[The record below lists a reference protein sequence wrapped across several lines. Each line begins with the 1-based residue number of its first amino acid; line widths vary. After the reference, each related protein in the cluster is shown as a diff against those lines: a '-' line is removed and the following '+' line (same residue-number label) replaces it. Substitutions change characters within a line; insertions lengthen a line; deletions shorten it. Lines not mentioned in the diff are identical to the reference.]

1 MNYIFVL
8 CIFQFGLKKIVL
20 LNLVMEKWVDL
31 VFLKEQ
37 FDDLVRIGSFGG
49 EVEWNKFF
57 VLCVFVFGEVRLKS
71 IKINKIIVF
80 INGCQLVQIYVRI
93 LVKNI

>member
-1 MNYIFVL
+1 
-8 CIFQFGLKKIVL
+8 
-20 LNLVMEKWVDL
+20 MEKWVDL

-71 IKINKIIVF
+71 IKINKIIVC
-80 INGCQLVQIYVRI
+80 IIGCLLVSLDLRQNFGKKYLKFMIRI
-93 LVKNI
+93 I